1 MSTIIPGLYPLND
14 LYFLVTLSQVSS
26 TTGEVSALTTGS
38 PTCFLATSNSP
49 TATAADATL
58 AGTIT
63 HVGTAA
69 AGNQGTWLVSFD
81 AAALTAA
88 LLATHFATVTPYC
101 IINLTGGIRV
111 YVELAYSASR
121 TATVTR

>member
-1 MSTIIPGLYPLND
+1 MAVIPGLYPLND
-14 LYFLVTLSQVSS
+14 LYLTVQLQQVSS

-38 PTCFLATSNSP
+38 PTCFLATANTP
-49 TATAADATL
+49 AATAADPTL

-69 AGNQGTWLVSFD
+69 AGNLGTWLVTFD

-88 LLATHFATVTPYC
+88 LLNTHFASVTPYC

-111 YVELAYSASR
+111 YIQLAYAASR
-121 TATVTR
+121 PATVTR